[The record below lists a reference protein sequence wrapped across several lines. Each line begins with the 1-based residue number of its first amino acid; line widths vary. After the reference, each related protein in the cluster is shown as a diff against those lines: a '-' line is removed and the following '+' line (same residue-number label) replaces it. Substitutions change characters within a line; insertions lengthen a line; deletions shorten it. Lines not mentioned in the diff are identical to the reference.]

1 VTTAKRTPALPDV
14 PTIAEAGVPGYD
26 FTGWMGMLVPKAV
39 PRPIVSQLHRETEP
53 GAPG

>member
-1 VTTAKRTPALPDV
+1 MTTAKRTPALPDV